1 MAFPPCLVPPTLAA
15 QQAATFQRFSDGRLL
30 LNVVSGGGDSEQ
42 RRFGDWLNHDER
54 YSRTGE
60 FLKIV
65 KSIWGSESFDFDGE
79 YYKIRDG
86 RVSEPPDCRS
96 CGPKAFSRP
105 RSRAAFRGDG
115 RC

>member
-54 YSRTGE
+54 
-60 FLKIV
+60 
-65 KSIWGSESFDFDGE
+65 
-79 YYKIRDG
+79 
-86 RVSEPPDCRS
+86 
-96 CGPKAFSRP
+96 
-105 RSRAAFRGDG
+105 
-115 RC
+115 

>member
-1 MAFPPCLVPPTLAA
+1 MLAETERLKFLVAFRLGLVPPTLAA

-30 LNVVSGGGDSEQ
+30 LNVVSGGGDSGQ

-65 KSIWGSESFDFDGE
+65 NSIWGSESLDFDGE
-79 YYKIRDG
+79 Y
-86 RVSEPPDCRS
+86 
-96 CGPKAFSRP
+96 
-105 RSRAAFRGDG
+105 
-115 RC
+115 

>member
-1 MAFPPCLVPPTLAA
+1 MAYRPGLVPPTLAA

-65 KSIWGSESFDFDGE
+65 KSIWGSDSFDYDGE
-79 YYKIRDG
+79 YY
-86 RVSEPPDCRS
+86 
-96 CGPKAFSRP
+96 
-105 RSRAAFRGDG
+105 
-115 RC
+115 